1 MSAFVARGPT
11 LTDSV
16 KCGFMN
22 VAETFAVTT
31 QIDDLR
37 RLVATARASGK
48 RIGCVPTM
56 GALHQGHMSLVE
68 RARELSDFV
77 VVTIFVN
84 PTQFAPQEDLAQY
97 PRPLEADLSACRSAG
112 VDAVFLPGADALYP
126 PGFSTW
132 VTVDEL
138 SERWEGASRPTHFR
152 GVTTIVLK
160 LLNIVQPD
168 VACFGQKDFQQQAV
182 LRRMVRDLDVPVE
195 IVTCPTI
202 REPDGLALSS
212 RNAYL
217 SADERKAATVLSRC
231 LQRADEQ
238 LSSPNANIAAVS
250 AELKTMLD
258 AEPLVAPDYIAIVDP
273 ETLAPISESQPRM
286 AVLLAARVGQTRL
299 IDNCLVD
306 LTGQSPSPSSVDHR
320 P

>member
-250 AELKTMLD
+250 VELKTMLD

>member
-37 RLVATARASGK
+37 RLVAAARASGK

-286 AVLLAARVGQTRL
+286 AILLAARVGQTRL